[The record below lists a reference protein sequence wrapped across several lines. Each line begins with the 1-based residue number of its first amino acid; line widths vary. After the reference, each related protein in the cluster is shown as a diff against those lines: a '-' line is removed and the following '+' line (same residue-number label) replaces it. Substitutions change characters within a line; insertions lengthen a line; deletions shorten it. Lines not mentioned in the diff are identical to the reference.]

1 MPPGKTKRP
10 SMKTAAKAAA
20 AASKLAKSSKKDKKD
35 KDKKKEKKKV
45 EDEED
50 EEEEEEEEEDEDN
63 ELEELLEEE
72 AGKLEKQ
79 LHDAGK
85 MMVEKKKSKAQ
96 IKKEQAELSK
106 AEMKAR
112 QAEQGAKQNMFAVD
126 GKVKDKRDMMGKND
140 EENLFSFESSGT
152 SSSEYKKEGNVEF
165 YTQANLHKRKAIFCD
180 KVVQKWIEVF
190 YNTFAS
196 VAKTGLVGQAEFIS
210 VQMNIAKALFDPEEW
225 DEREV
230 REVVE
235 ADWVRENGMS
245 EGMNKEKYQKSLF
258 ELVDTWAASIKLVEY
273 RIFLQKL
280 YFRITMN
287 AGAGNNKEKYQKRL
301 RELDKQRKALNKNKQ
316 KLVGRIN
323 DLTSQAKGIAEE
335 AKKVRE
341 EKLKAE
347 KEALELQL
355 EEQRA
360 KQKMS
365 VIADIMNEPDKAA
378 RAKKLKKA
386 KKLLDGI
393 ELEDME
399 KFEKQA
405 NALLEVENEK
415 LRKVEEEKQRQ
426 AEVARKLKEAEDGFL
441 KKQKVCAQARPRHDA
456 PLFARAFTRDDA
468 PLLSRAGNSR
478 GPTEHAGHDGG
489 DQERDGGRAERGER
503 SEGQPRVGGARAR
516 LAEP

>member
-1 MPPGKTKRP
+1 
-10 SMKTAAKAAA
+10 MKTAAKAAA
-20 AASKLAKSSKKDKKD
+20 AASKLAKSSKKEKKGKD
-35 KDKKKEKKKV
+35 KDKKKDKKKIEEEE
-45 EDEED
+45 EDDDD
-50 EEEEEEEEEDEDN
+50 EEEEEEEENDELG
-63 ELEELLEEE
+63 EMLEEE

-426 AEVARKLKEAEDGFL
+426 AEIQRKLKEAEDGFL
-441 KKQKVCAQARPRHDA
+441 KKQKVRARRLARAQHAAELTLEIARPRFS
-456 PLFARAFTRDDA
+456 LY
-468 PLLSRAGNSR
+468 AGNSR
-478 GPTEHAGHDGG
+478 GAAKHAGHDGG
-489 DQERDGGRAERGER
+489 DQERNGSRAEGGER